1 MQRLTPRTLVPTL
14 LLLAKDPWGNRDAL
28 LDLMRREP
36 LDGAHRWGAAFV
48 LAIQRPRGLA
58 ARMLEDVRFRL
69 DVTVHDPGAKAPGI
83 GIGGG
88 GGATTRGGRDL
99 PPYAH
104 YVLFDTPLRGSL
116 SVKWAKPH
124 LFALRKEYAGPSLTT
139 MQKTLPDARTRH
151 ALRVLA
157 VMLSEEPKAY
167 AAIGR
172 SSIGVAWVSPEQ
184 LQAHVAREKE
194 RLRLIWQSLVDDL
207 RNAELL
213 EEDGAPAQPSIDV
226 LVRDD
231 RKVKEPP
238 LPEIE

>member
-1 MQRLTPRTLVPTL
+1 M
-14 LLLAKDPWGNRDAL
+14 
-28 LDLMRREP
+28 
-36 LDGAHRWGAAFV
+36 
-48 LAIQRPRGLA
+48 
-58 ARMLEDVRFRL
+58 
-69 DVTVHDPGAKAPGI
+69 
-83 GIGGG
+83 
-88 GGATTRGGRDL
+88 
-99 PPYAH
+99 
-104 YVLFDTPLRGSL
+104 
-116 SVKWAKPH
+116 KWAKPH